1 MIVRLGVAALLVMAS
16 SGPALAGSG
25 TCIGVAKDEAR
36 GHSLLVRLRVN
47 EAGAIENREAEWQLA
62 APGKQG
68 AEGLSLKLGFVA
80 QVPEGLGPVTSVT
93 LNYFSMRNPNA
104 LKRATGTLEDASGAR
119 WSAPFQGMMGLG
131 FSQLSVK
138 TPWGGRVN
146 PELTESIVAANKI
159 TVAIKG
165 QGGTILE
172 SLILEPSDSTSRD
185 RLFLE
190 AKAKAEQLAAAPK
203 PCG

>member
-104 LKRATGTLEDASGAR
+104 LKRATGTLER
-119 WSAPFQGMMGLG
+119 
-131 FSQLSVK
+131 V
-138 TPWGGRVN
+138 GRALV
-146 PELTESIVAANKI
+146 
-159 TVAIKG
+159 
-165 QGGTILE
+165 GTI
-172 SLILEPSDSTSRD
+172 SRND
-185 RLFLE
+185 GAGLFP
-190 AKAKAEQLAAAPK
+190 AKRKDAMGWAS
-203 PCG
+203 